1 MSNKNE
7 HIETDKNKTTATT
20 SAPSTH
26 EKTKPQR
33 RLSAQALF
41 TITTITLLGTSTY
54 VLVTN
59 QASQHNQQAQNQQLQ
74 TVLDTLTQ
82 EHQQFSHNLQTSNE
96 LLQSKQAALQQ
107 QFNALSKRVE
117 TTPNNEATQTQ
128 SWLLKKAQYY
138 LEVAQMDSQWSHD
151 PATTLVL
158 LQAADTLLQ
167 SISDERVINIKNT
180 LTKEI
185 TKLQANPTANFS
197 ELFSKLDH
205 AQEAILKLHLRPMLA
220 KTPKESAVPLS
231 WHEQLQA
238 SLKLL
243 EKLVVIRHYDQ
254 EKESKFSP
262 LNQMLLREQLSM
274 DLQKAQWAVLQ
285 RNQAIYQQSLTQ
297 TNNRL
302 QPYLA
307 LKEEGIQQD
316 SQLKLNE
323 FLNQIRHLQQ
333 INLSS
338 PKIDLSQSLTELN
351 EIINTP

>member
-1 MSNKNE
+1 
-7 HIETDKNKTTATT
+7 
-20 SAPSTH
+20 
-26 EKTKPQR
+26 
-33 RLSAQALF
+33 
-41 TITTITLLGTSTY
+41 
-54 VLVTN
+54 
-59 QASQHNQQAQNQQLQ
+59 
-74 TVLDTLTQ
+74 
-82 EHQQFSHNLQTSNE
+82 
-96 LLQSKQAALQQ
+96 
-107 QFNALSKRVE
+107 
-117 TTPNNEATQTQ
+117 
-128 SWLLKKAQYY
+128 
-138 LEVAQMDSQWSHD
+138 MDSQWSHD